1 MPAYPGGPTPV
12 YARPVVIATGLTGP
26 TGPSPGSTG
35 PTGNT
40 GPSGVTGAIG
50 QTGPT
55 GQNFSSSF
63 LSAGLGVTGIAF
75 STTGPTGVHTTVQA
89 WLSVTGPAGTQV
101 YIACY

>member
-12 YARPVVIATGLTGP
+12 FTRPVVIATGLTGP

-35 PTGNT
+35 ATGNT

-50 QTGPT
+50 QTGPS
-55 GQNFSSSF
+55 GANFSSSF
-63 LSAGLGVTGIAF
+63 LPAGAGGAVPVL
-75 STTGPTGVHTTVQA
+75 STGPTGVHAAVQA
-89 WLSVTGPAGTQV
+89 WLSITGPAGTPV